1 VEPSET
7 PISSMLIQ
15 RAADMEV
22 SVRDLRDMPPN
33 QQNAAWA
40 RHRRKLRKAAR
51 AAGVDEEDFVHMSPD
66 ERRATLAAAPG
77 QFASGQGE
85 DEDEPPESVRVF
97 TAEDDNPAD
106 DPNPGKRAGVTVGSI
121 AVTKEEEVPDDAPPP
136 DMLGHSRDS
145 APRTLQDIYYRW
157 PVGDGLHYLRVERQ
171 QPRTWQGISVAGYL
185 GNLMHKVSEAEFQRL
200 FGGKDYQLTLY
211 GPDPRGRKD
220 PQTGE
225 PSIKALTAP
234 FKITVPMLPPSLHII
249 PPPAVKD
256 DTKENHMSQNA
267 GSAHPFNPF
276 LPPGMAPMA
285 PPTTPADASIAKV
298 NADYASNILQAQ
310 RADQAQQSAAQA
322 ETKRVEIQS
331 ATELAREQMRIQS
344 DQHERELKQRSEDAE
359 RRIADEKA
367 RTAKLEA
374 EMAEIKAE
382 MQRATGSSAG
392 SSLELVRE
400 ITRAGSSK
408 DEVRAE
414 AARAQLENQR
424 ELHRETVATMRAS
437 HEAEVKRLTEQ
448 RDNDD
453 RYAKRQMEELRTR
466 YERDEKALKDQ
477 IQDTRREERDA
488 ADRRIAELKET
499 HEARMRDQEKSH
511 DREIRGMKENA
522 DTRLTTT
529 LSTKD
534 LEVTTLRDRAAEL
547 ANEAA
552 EARAAA
558 NDAADPAKV
567 LEKAKANAEALGFK
581 KEDEP
586 KGPLEYFMKQAG
598 AGVASALSTSPQ
610 WGPALASFAKQAADA
625 RGAAAQQPPP
635 VQGHAQVQQAPG
647 QAPAQLPPS
656 PQQQQAQA
664 QQVKRRSRAAMW
676 RDQHQPATPPPQQAS
691 TPMGFQSQQPQ
702 QPPAAPQQT
711 QAQPAEQPPAQQ
723 PTQAQPQPPAA
734 QPAAQQVQIKNL
746 FAPHMTGEQVGQLLE
761 ACEQHINAG
770 TPPAQFAALA
780 RQHFGAQVDQML
792 AAGFGPA
799 QIVQQV
805 EQYPNSSAAAITR
818 RDGKAFLEAVWGE
831 LKSGVQ
837 PPG

>member
-1 VEPSET
+1 MEEPSET

-22 SVRDLRDMPPN
+22 SLRDFRDMPPN

-51 AAGVDEEDFVHMSPD
+51 AAGLDEEEFVHMSPP
-66 ERRATLAAAPG
+66 ERKEALAAAPG
-77 QFASGQGE
+77 QFASRGE
-85 DEDEPPESVRVF
+85 DDEDTDEEPESVRVF
-97 TAEDDNPAD
+97 TDQDDNPAD
-106 DPNPGKRAGVTVGSI
+106 DPNPGKRAGITVGSI
-121 AVTKEEEVPDDAPPP
+121 AVKKDEEVPDDAPPP
-136 DMLGHSRDS
+136 DMMGHSRDS

-157 PVGDGLHYLRVERQ
+157 PIGDGLHYLRVERL

-200 FGGKDYQLTLY
+200 FGGKEYQLTLY

-220 PQTGE
+220 PNTGE

-234 FKITVPMLPPSLHII
+234 FKLTVPMFPPSLHII
-249 PPPAVKD
+249 PPAAVQD
-256 DTKENHMSQNA
+256 DTKENHMTQNA
-267 GSAHPFNPF
+267 QPFNPF

-298 NADYASNILQAQ
+298 NADYATGLLQAE
-310 RADQAQQSAAQA
+310 RADKAQQSAAQA

-344 DQHERELKQRSEDAE
+344 DQHERELKQRSEDSE

-374 EMAEIKAE
+374 EMAEIKLE

-400 ITRAGSSK
+400 ITRAGSTK

-414 AARAQLENQR
+414 AARAQMESQR

-453 RYAKRQMEELRTR
+453 RYAKRAMEELRTR
-466 YERDEKALKDQ
+466 YERDEKSLKDQ
-477 IQDTRREERDA
+477 IQETRREERDA

-499 HEARMRDQEKSH
+499 YEARMRDQEKSH
-511 DREIRGMKENA
+511 DRELRGMKENA

-529 LSTKD
+529 LSTKE
-534 LEVTTLRDRAAEL
+534 LEVTTLRDRAHEL

-598 AGVASALSTSPQ
+598 AGVA
-610 WGPALASFAKQAADA
+610 LASFAKQAADA
-625 RGAAAQQPPP
+625 RAQAQRPAP
-635 VQGHAQVQQAPG
+635 VQGQATVQQPG
-647 QAPAQLPPS
+647 QAPPQLPPPS
-656 PQQQQAQA
+656 PQQQQAHAQEQQA
-664 QQVKRRSRAAMW
+664 TRRSRAAMW
-676 RDQHQPATPPPQQAS
+676 RDQHQPATPPPQRPA

-702 QPPAAPQQT
+702 QPPTA
-711 QAQPAEQPPAQQ
+711 AQPAEQP
-723 PTQAQPQPPAA
+723 QAQPQQPQPQQPQQPP
-734 QPAAQQVQIKNL
+734 QEQVQIQNL
-746 FAPHMTGEQVGQLLE
+746 FAPHMTGEQVMQLLGY
-761 ACEQHINAG
+761 CEQAINAG
-770 TPPAQFAALA
+770 TPPAEFAALA
-780 RQHFGAQVDQML
+780 RQQFGAQVDQMI

-805 EQYPNSSAAAITR
+805 ELYPNSSAAAITS

-831 LKSGVQ
+831 LKSGAATTA
-837 PPG
+837 